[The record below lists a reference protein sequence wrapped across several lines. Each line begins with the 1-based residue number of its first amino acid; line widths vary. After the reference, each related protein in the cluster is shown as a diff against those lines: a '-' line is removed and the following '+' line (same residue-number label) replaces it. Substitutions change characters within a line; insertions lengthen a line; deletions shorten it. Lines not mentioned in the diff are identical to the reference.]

1 MVEIGKI
8 FADSDPSVVAY
19 FDQISWPLG
28 EVYEGTLLACQ
39 IQIEFVGYASLDFRN
54 ACKQ

>member
-1 MVEIGKI
+1 MVEIVKI

-28 EVYEGTLLACQ
+28 DVYEGILLACQ
-39 IQIEFVGYASLDFRN
+39 IQIEFVGI
-54 ACKQ
+54 CKLKLS